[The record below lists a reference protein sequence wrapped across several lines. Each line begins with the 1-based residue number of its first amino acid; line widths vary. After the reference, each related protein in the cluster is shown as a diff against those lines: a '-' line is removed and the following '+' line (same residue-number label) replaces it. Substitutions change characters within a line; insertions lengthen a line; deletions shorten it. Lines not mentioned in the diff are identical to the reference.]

1 MCYGQLLFLANV
13 IANNQRCHFIQP
25 TLVSITQSMCYGPVS
40 VILSDPSHAGTVS
53 KRLKVT
59 SWFSAQMLPS
69 FIVLCWNS
77 GISKKMNNR
86 RDTPSEVGRLPRQDK
101 TTTLFQTLNQL
112 IFTARRNARIAS
124 ALPAIAFPSV
134 CPSVCPSVPPS
145 VTRRYCVKTTARVA
159 RCSLTVRQQN
169 VSSFVETKKYS
180 PWTTPSR

>member
-101 TTTLFQTLNQL
+101 TTTLFQTLIQL

-134 CPSVCPSVPPS
+134 CPSVPPS
-145 VTRRYCVKTTARVA
+145 VTRRYCAKTTERVA
-159 RCSLTVRQQN
+159 RCSLYCQIAKCVQFCRNQKCPT
-169 VSSFVETKKYS
+169 E
-180 PWTTPSR
+180 TTPSP